1 MSLRFL
7 LNDEDPVADA
17 VQPRKGVM
25 SAPGD
30 ANDFMSDAQ
39 VDVMHSPRRSS
50 SAQSYPAPPISPQ
63 EAAPPTRS
71 YYRSTHNHSARDPPS
86 LNGKQEESL
95 SSYADE
101 RPGYAY
107 EDEHGAPAPESL
119 PEALEDEH
127 DVISKRKRK
136 GAEKDTDYQPS
147 RPRRVRFNHI
157 YQSLHVL
164 TRVIIR

>member
-7 LNDEDPVADA
+7 LNDEDPVADT

-25 SAPGD
+25 PAPGD
-30 ANDFMSDAQ
+30 ANDFMSDTQGDA
-39 VDVMHSPRRSS
+39 VRSPRRPS
-50 SAQSYPAPPISPQ
+50 SAQSYPIPPISPQ
-63 EAAPPTRS
+63 ETAPPTRS

-86 LNGKQEESL
+86 LNGKHEESL

-107 EDEHGAPAPESL
+107 EGEHGAPASGPL

-127 DVISKRKRK
+127 DVISKKKRK
-136 GAEKDTDYQPS
+136 AVEKDTDYQPN
-147 RPRRVRFNHI
+147 RPRRVSLNHI
-157 YQSLHVL
+157 CQPLHVL
-164 TRVIIR
+164 TRTIIR